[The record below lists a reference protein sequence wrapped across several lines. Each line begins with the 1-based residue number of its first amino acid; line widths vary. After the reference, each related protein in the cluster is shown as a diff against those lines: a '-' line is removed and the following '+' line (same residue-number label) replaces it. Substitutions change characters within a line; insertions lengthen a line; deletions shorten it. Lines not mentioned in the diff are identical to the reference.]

1 MHVSDA
7 ARIVLGV
14 WILTNALHKPECGV
28 ACALG
33 CAVLERVRFGRV
45 CGCMLLAFGIAE
57 QTMPFLI
64 GMAECFVQIMSGFIG
79 AYGPAL
85 EINLPHRAHREVDA
99 RPESLER
106 ADLFDAVEE
115 ARLHS
120 QFHDEQVAVHDVCGH
135 THVVWSSISRMR
147 PVKEAIFHCSSSG
160 SESNIFWYLI
170 FFGI

>member
-79 AYGPAL
+79 AYGRLWRSTSLTARTVRLTRGPNRL
-85 EINLPHRAHREVDA
+85 NGRTFSMPWKKRACI
-99 RPESLER
+99 PS
-106 ADLFDAVEE
+106 FM
-115 ARLHS
+115 
-120 QFHDEQVAVHDVCGH
+120 
-135 THVVWSSISRMR
+135 TSRSR
-147 PVKEAIFHCSSSG
+147 STTCAATRT
-160 SESNIFWYLI
+160 
-170 FFGI
+170 